1 MLSSFVG
8 LATDFEIQVLQVFQ
22 RKILFLPVL
31 LFKCKEQKFANR
43 RHQMDKIMAIVL
55 NIKENVNN
63 LTEFVRTFL
72 YHTKLT
78 DSNLIAFKFK
88 YVI

>member
-8 LATDFEIQVLQVFQ
+8 LATDFQIQILQVFQ
-22 RKILFLPVL
+22 WKILFLPVL
-31 LFKCKEQKFANR
+31 LFKCKEQKLANR
-43 RHQMDKIMAIVL
+43 CHQMDNVMAIVL
-55 NIKENVNN
+55 NIKENVNI

-78 DSNLIAFKFK
+78 DSNLIALKFK
-88 YVI
+88 